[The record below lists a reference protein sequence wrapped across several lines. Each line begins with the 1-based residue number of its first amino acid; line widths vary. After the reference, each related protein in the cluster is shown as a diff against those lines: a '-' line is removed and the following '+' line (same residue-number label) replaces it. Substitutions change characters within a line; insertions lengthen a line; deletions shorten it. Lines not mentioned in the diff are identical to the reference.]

1 MCTECQKWN
10 QIHVMET
17 QEIRHNVGSEI
28 VGWPEHRLHTWTE
41 AAEAEA
47 PVCLV
52 DNFCSY
58 FFPRQFRALDS
69 SHHRSNG
76 PGASFPVGQFCGSRR
91 PNKDGTEV
99 REQT

>member
-58 FFPRQFRALDS
+58 FFHGNSEP
-69 SHHRSNG
+69 
-76 PGASFPVGQFCGSRR
+76 
-91 PNKDGTEV
+91 
-99 REQT
+99 